1 MPARIGNKAPNL
13 SVSEWVQGR
22 PTNVDKENGKV
33 VLVEV
38 FQVNCPGCFTHGI
51 PQAIDMYRKYRD
63 SDLRVLGIATAFED
77 FDKNTIE
84 NLKILLT
91 TGELIGEP
99 VKVLGQYGHLLPG
112 NKLSYKIPFPVGM
125 DVLLRHGPLTREK
138 ILDFIEANI
147 PEFGSYPEK
156 DKQLAFAQVQQYLQQ
171 KQYSAKTFEEY
182 GLRGTPSAILIDKKG
197 ILRQTFFG
205 ANGFLE
211 SSIKQLIA
219 EQAN

>member
-1 MPARIGNKAPNL
+1 MQARIGNKAPNL

-22 PTNVDKENGKV
+22 PTNIDKENGNV

-63 SDLRVLGIATAFED
+63 SDLKVLGVATAFED

-84 NLKILLT
+84 NLRLLLT

-99 VKVLGQYGHLLPG
+99 VRVLGQYGQLLPG

-125 DVLLRHGPLTREK
+125 DVLFRVGPLTREK
-138 ILDFIEANI
+138 ISDFIEANI
-147 PEFGSYPEK
+147 PGYRSYSEK
-156 DKQLAFAQVQQYLQQ
+156 EKQSTYAQVQQYLQQ
-171 KQYSAKTFEEY
+171 KQFSAKTFEAY
-182 GLRGTPSAILIDKKG
+182 GLGGTPSAILVDKKG
-197 ILRQTFFG
+197 MLRQTFFG
-205 ANGFLE
+205 SNGFLE
-211 SSIKQLIA
+211 SSIMQLLD
-219 EQAN
+219 E